1 MIVKEIVVVLTNRGY
16 VAIENNQIFDLW
28 KNKPFKVIYEELH
41 QRYPNYNIHLGS
53 LDRIEFQQAVEV
65 SNQYLTDQNELKLNK
80 SQNINHKSHNKMKQI
95 TFNGQTAKT
104 LAKVTAG
111 FTTQKLAGVLHGTLQ
126 TSAGVLQYG
135 ADKIAK
141 GEAYVLDNLKLYNES
156 NEALIKIR
164 KERTKWCQIII
175 RQTPEN
181 ILKASGIITDQFK
194 NLINN
199 RKIKTVNQS
208 S

>member
-1 MIVKEIVVVLTNRGY
+1 MIVKEIVVVLTNKGY

-65 SNQYLTDQNELKLNK
+65 SNQYLTDQNELKLIK
-80 SQNINHKSHNKMKQI
+80 SQNINHKNHNKMKQL

-126 TSAGVLQYG
+126 TSADILQYG

-164 KERTKWCQIII
+164 KERTKGYQKII

-181 ILKASGIITDQFK
+181 IFRVSGTIKDQFK

-199 RKIKTVNQS
+199 RKIKTVNHS